1 MTMSAR
7 LFGRRGRTFAAPAL
21 LLFLVP
27 LILGATGR
35 ASAGGDVS
43 DIPQVIDMS
52 KIKIEIVNALYVK
65 KLDAAN
71 AKFDIGDEGNK
82 YRGLVLTLRIQKPEG
97 EELRLNAQDLS
108 LHYRYG
114 QESDIA
120 PCNGVSTYST
130 QKDMDRTMSLFKV
143 SRGTSATGTATT
155 QASVVYVDLFFN
167 YIEADTSDMYLL
179 VAQPV
184 GVHYKSSGWK

>member
-1 MTMSAR
+1 MKKFTHQVKAGTSIVMF
-7 LFGRRGRTFAAPAL
+7 LLAAS
-21 LLFLVP
+21 

-35 ASAGGDVS
+35 GAAGGDVS
-43 DIPQVIDMS
+43 EIPQIIDMS
-52 KIKIEIVNALYVK
+52 KVKIEIIGALYVK
-65 KLDAAN
+65 KLDATN
-71 AKFDIGDEGNK
+71 AKFDIGEEGNK

-120 PCNGVSTYST
+120 PCNGLSTYST
-130 QKDMDRTMSLFKV
+130 QKDMDRTMSLFKI
-143 SRGTSATGTATT
+143 SRGTSATGTSTT

-167 YIEADTSDMYLL
+167 YIESDTSDLHLL
-179 VAQPV
+179 VAQPA
-184 GVHYKSSGWK
+184 GAYYKSSGWK